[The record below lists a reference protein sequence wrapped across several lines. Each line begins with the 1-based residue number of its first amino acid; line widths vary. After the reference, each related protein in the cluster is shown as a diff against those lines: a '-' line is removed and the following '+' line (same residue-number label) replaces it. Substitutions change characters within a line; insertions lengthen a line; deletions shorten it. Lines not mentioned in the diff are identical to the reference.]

1 MDIAVVGLCS
11 GSCGAGF
18 ERDLLRVLLD
28 RLVHL
33 LLIIVSKV
41 DLVQVAVWYA
51 QNLRLDLLVVVE
63 AVLFA
68 QMLENVRW
76 QFDRNVVALL
86 LVLGEP
92 GLLRWLLWTFG
103 FV

>member
-1 MDIAVVGLCS
+1 M
-11 GSCGAGF
+11 
-18 ERDLLRVLLD
+18 LD
-28 RLVHL
+28 RLIHL

-41 DLVQVAVWYA
+41 DLVQVAVWYS

-63 AVLFA
+63 TILFA
-68 QMLENVRW
+68 QMLEYVRW

-86 LVLGEP
+86 LVLGET
-92 GLLRWLLWTFG
+92 GLRRWLFRAFR

>member
-1 MDIAVVGLCS
+1 M
-11 GSCGAGF
+11 
-18 ERDLLRVLLD
+18 LD
-28 RLVHL
+28 CLIHL

-41 DLVQVAVWYA
+41 DLVQVAVWYS

-63 AVLFA
+63 TILFA
-68 QMLENVRW
+68 QMLEYVRW

-86 LVLGEP
+86 LVLGET
-92 GLLRWLLWTFG
+92 GLLRWLFWAFR

>member
-1 MDIAVVGLCS
+1 M
-11 GSCGAGF
+11 
-18 ERDLLRVLLD
+18 LD
-28 RLVHL
+28 CLIHL

-41 DLVQVAVWYA
+41 DLVQVAVWYS

-63 AVLFA
+63 TILFA
-68 QMLENVRW
+68 QMLEYVRW

-86 LVLGEP
+86 LVLGET
-92 GLLRWLLWTFG
+92 GLRRWLFRAFR